1 MQPLK
6 IITNLIQI
14 SQEENQ
20 NNLHQGNKMHGRTA
34 EKKKNLQ
41 L

>member
-6 IITNLIQI
+6 IITNLIQV

-20 NNLHQGNKMHGRTA
+20 SNLHRRNKMHGQTA

-41 L
+41 I